1 MATHPGIGADP
12 REDTGAH
19 RRLADASAAPPE
31 PAPRGALR
39 RWAAD
44 RARLAAWA
52 MAAAYAALFSW
63 LSVLR
68 YRGFSTGRFDL
79 GNMVQAV
86 WSTTQGRFLETT
98 DVTGRQFS
106 RLGAHVDP
114 VLALFAPLWWLWSSP
129 EMLLVA
135 QAVIVASGALPAF
148 WLGRRWLGD
157 DRLALAGA
165 AAYLLFPALQHATLF
180 DFHPVTLAAPL
191 LLFCIWAA
199 EEARWLPL
207 AACATLAA
215 LTQEQVGLVIAALG
229 VWLWFRHRERRRAAV
244 ALVAGG
250 VAWVA
255 VAVLVIM
262 PAFALQDQNA
272 HIQRYSQLGDGP
284 KDILLTFLTHPWD
297 ALAVVATPGRAVY
310 LGGLLLPLLLLPLAA
325 PGLALVALPQ
335 LLVNLFAGTGPA
347 QTVDYHYAV
356 LLVPVLVA
364 AAMLGLA
371 RLRAQ
376 QREDALG
383 RLVARPPR
391 VAAALVGAV
400 LVAGVLQGPLPLWG
414 WIPGGWGGSPRN
426 AFTMDPQAI
435 AMRRAVALIP
445 SDAPVAATNNAGS
458 HLSARRR
465 ILLLPRLGD
474 ADWALFADGPRL
486 RAMALD
492 RPTLRLQPKPGDVY
506 TIGLRARYRLIRYS
520 KKWRL
525 VFDQSGVKLYRRVA
539 SIPGATVPQ
548 AQVDVEPRASS

>member
-19 RRLADASAAPPE
+19 RRLPDAPAAPPD
-31 PAPRGALR
+31 PAPARGLR
-39 RWAAD
+39 LLARD
-44 RARLAAWA
+44 RALLAVWA
-52 MAAAYAALFSW
+52 MTAAYAAVFSW

-86 WSTTQGRFLETT
+86 WSTSDGRWFETT
-98 DVTGRQFS
+98 DITGRQFS

-114 VLALFAPLWWLWSSP
+114 VLALFAPLWWIWSSP

-135 QAVIVASGALPAF
+135 QAVIVATGALPAF

-199 EEARWLPL
+199 EESRWVTL

-215 LTQEQVGLVIAALG
+215 LTQEQVGLVVAALG
-229 VWLWFRHRERRRAAV
+229 VWLWFRHRERRRAAA
-244 ALVAGG
+244 ALVVGG

-284 KDILLTFLTHPWD
+284 KEILLTFLTHPWD
-297 ALAVVATPGRAVY
+297 AVAVVATTGRAVY
-310 LGGLLLPLLLLPLAA
+310 LGALLVPLLLLPLAA

-335 LLVNLFAGTGPA
+335 LLVNLFAASGPA

-364 AAMLGLA
+364 SAILGLQ
-371 RLRAQ
+371 RLRA
-376 QREDALG
+376 RGPEDALG
-383 RLVARPPR
+383 RLAARPGR

-400 LVAGVLQGPLPLWG
+400 ILAGVFQGPLPLWG
-414 WIPGGWGGSPRN
+414 WVPGGWAGSPRN

-435 AMRRAVALIP
+435 AMEHAIALIP
-445 SDAPVAATNNAGS
+445 PDAPVAATNNAGS

-506 TIGLRARYRLIRYS
+506 TIGLRARYRLIRFS
-520 KKWRL
+520 KKWTL
-525 VFDQSGVKLYRRVA
+525 VYDESGVFLYRRVA
-539 SIPGATVPQ
+539 SIPTQPPP
-548 AQVDVEPRASS
+548 EPRASS